1 MNILFINAAVRKNSR
16 TNLLANY
23 VLEKLNRKYN
33 ECNIN
38 VLNLNEENIQAL
50 NATTLQMRD
59 DLILNNDFSHEMFKY
74 AKQFNQA
81 DIVLICAPY
90 WDLAFPANLKN
101 YLEQIAVQGINFE
114 YIHGIPSSFCNIK
127 KLFYVST
134 SGGPMSLEFGFN
146 YVKTLAENFYG
157 IKENILFKAEFLDL
171 RNANVDDI
179 LTKAKEV
186 IDQYF
191 EKEEA

>member
-1 MNILFINAAVRKNSR
+1 MGTWLVYWCEYNLR
-16 TNLLANY
+16 T
-23 VLEKLNRKYN
+23 
-33 ECNIN
+33 
-38 VLNLNEENIQAL
+38 
-50 NATTLQMRD
+50 TTLE
-59 DLILNNDFSHEMFKY
+59 NFTSS
-74 AKQFNQA
+74 
-81 DIVLICAPY
+81 
-90 WDLAFPANLKN
+90 
-101 YLEQIAVQGINFE
+101 NFE

-186 IDQYF
+186 INQYF
-191 EKEEA
+191 EKEET